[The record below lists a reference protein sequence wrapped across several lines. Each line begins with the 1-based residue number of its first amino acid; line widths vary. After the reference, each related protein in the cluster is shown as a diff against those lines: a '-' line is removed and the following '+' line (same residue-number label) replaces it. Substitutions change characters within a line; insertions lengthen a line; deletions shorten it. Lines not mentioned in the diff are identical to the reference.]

1 MRALLCAITLLLLA
15 GYSFGQKIPHIY
27 QIRADTVRIYNTC
40 DTAELV
46 LENRTKDT
54 LGFLFNKGKGRTE
67 FQRLNL
73 QRIGASQLAIQGQ
86 DTVDLNFSSYGD
98 TRYDLLSTNFVKIT
112 PGDSLTFSQWPN
124 RKVVGYDAYNSPDM
138 PAISNQA
145 NPGATGKLYYNGLV
159 VRDEDSGFDLA
170 VNWNG
175 ELNGPNGA
183 FIRTKDDT
191 KSAWSKWRELLFK
204 DYADTTYAPKDS
216 ETLQSVTSRGNSTNQ
231 NIMFAG
237 TPASSAGLSWNFNSD
252 VWRIF
257 VESPQDTPAG
267 DMIFESADN
276 DQEGWIFRSKDG
288 TTPKQ
293 VLNIQPEGTFTFLG
307 NNILHAGNHV
317 AGSAFTPTLT
327 GANVLS
333 TITTNASGHVT
344 ALTTRALT
352 AADIGAAPATASGNY
367 IQNQTAADQSSSGFR
382 ISGIGRSNSQ
392 FQIVKD
398 GSNTAASAFQLYNA
412 ASTRG
417 ANIQL
422 DANTNPG
429 LNFWVHDGTT
439 WQNRLTLEADG
450 KVGIGTAD
458 PILGV
463 HIKNSTGGIILEA
476 NKPFATTSGGLFEA
490 YNSGTPSAANQRLGG
505 ITMGALTNGT
515 ELRPSSQI
523 DVLTAA
529 AWSNDTSQS
538 SYMRFMTTAIG
549 AKQPAERMRIGAD
562 GTITMF
568 NIPALGIAGTNFL
581 TSNGGVIASRTAA
594 QVLADLGAAP
604 ASTSGNYVQNLA
616 VASGVQTANFSIN
629 GTGYAGTALG
639 TPMVYSNNSA
649 GQLNLVGGATGAS
662 SLRGGEIVLLGG
674 SWGTTPG
681 EILFRTG
688 TGGSG
693 AQQPERMRI
702 DAAGNVGIGTVN
714 PSAKLAFGMSDV
726 IGEIGRIGF
735 DVAEAQR
742 AYIAANRHTATGQ
755 LTDISM
761 GTMGAERLR
770 INYAGDV
777 GIGTAAPAARLE
789 VRDTSTVANTT
800 ESILSR
806 HIGDLNFRLE
816 ARKGAAANGTGLV
829 TGKFGMTYNGTENA
843 MINFHRGAGSTGGF
857 LSFSTN
863 DGTERMR
870 IDGAGNIGIGTAT
883 PLAKL
888 TVSGT
893 STSEMF
899 VMNTTA
905 FGGNTGAFARFYNAG
920 TPTAANQVTGGIL
933 MGTNP
938 SSGVYRTGAQIEA
951 RSDAAWTDGSSHPS
965 NLIFY
970 TVPSGSTVV
979 TERMRIDPDGNLGI
993 GTVNPTTKLEVNG
1006 ATMVTGGANL
1016 SLKAASNDPG
1026 DLIFTDASNVE
1037 YSRIYNTA
1045 GGAALH
1051 LSTGSTPTPRL
1062 TVTSAGNVGIATT
1075 APSTTLHVNGSFR
1088 ASGVADLLSTSY
1100 IRGIGAQDVANV
1112 SYIRFM
1118 DNTAT
1123 FRKGYVGDASNG
1135 NNDMYLTSD
1144 SGGVRLVPL
1153 AGASGSLNV
1162 QGTSM
1167 DYNGGQFYLNNST
1180 NNQVLFNTTG
1190 IDEPS
1195 FTTRSKGTKVI
1206 LFPAVNASL
1215 VDYALGIDTSHLW
1228 ASVPQ
1233 NTSTV
1238 GFKWYGGTT
1247 QIARLDGTGNLTLS
1261 GQVQATSFFQS
1272 SLRSLKKDIQPFTA
1286 SALKIFE
1293 KVQVRT
1299 FKFKADASGKTNI
1312 GFIADE
1318 VPDEMATPKRNGVD
1332 QASTVALLV
1341 KAVQELT
1348 EQNKALQEKISQLE
1362 AKMKD
1367 K

>member
-15 GYSFGQKIPHIY
+15 GYSFGQKIPHVY

-67 FQRLNL
+67 FHRLGL
-73 QRIGASQLAIQGQ
+73 ERIGTSQLAIPGQ

-183 FIRTKDDT
+183 FLRTKDDT

-204 DYADTTYAPKDS
+204 DYADTTYAPYNT
-216 ETLQSVTSRGNSTNQ
+216 ETLQSVTSRGNSTSQ
-231 NIMFAG
+231 NILFGGSA
-237 TPASSAGLSWNFNSD
+237 ASSSGLSWNFNTD

-257 VESPQDTPAG
+257 VESPQDTPGG
-267 DMIFESADN
+267 DMIFESGDN
-276 DQEGWIFRSKDG
+276 DQEGWIFRSKNA

-398 GSNTAASAFQLYNA
+398 GSNAVASAFQLYNA

-439 WQNRLTLEADG
+439 WQNRLALEADG

-523 DVLTAA
+523 DALTAA

-549 AKQPAERMRIGAD
+549 TKQPSERMRIGAD
-562 GTITMF
+562 GNVGINNSNPSNTLSVTGSSSTLTPGTIATYATR
-568 NIPALGIAGTNFL
+568 ISQAGSDLGIGGDASYSYIQSFNSKPLQINNVGNNILLNVAG
-581 TSNGGVIASRTAA
+581 
-594 QVLADLGAAP
+594 
-604 ASTSGNYVQNLA
+604 
-616 VASGVQTANFSIN
+616 
-629 GTGYAGTALG
+629 
-639 TPMVYSNNSA
+639 
-649 GQLNLVGGATGAS
+649 
-662 SLRGGEIVLLGG
+662 
-674 SWGTTPG
+674 
-681 EILFRTG
+681 
-688 TGGSG
+688 
-693 AQQPERMRI
+693 
-702 DAAGNVGIGTVN
+702 GNVGIGT
-714 PSAKLAFGMSDV
+714 
-726 IGEIGRIGF
+726 
-735 DVAEAQR
+735 
-742 AYIAANRHTATGQ
+742 
-755 LTDISM
+755 
-761 GTMGAERLR
+761 
-770 INYAGDV
+770 
-777 GIGTAAPAARLE
+777 
-789 VRDTSTVANTT
+789 
-800 ESILSR
+800 
-806 HIGDLNFRLE
+806 
-816 ARKGAAANGTGLV
+816 
-829 TGKFGMTYNGTENA
+829 
-843 MINFHRGAGSTGGF
+843 
-857 LSFSTN
+857 
-863 DGTERMR
+863 
-870 IDGAGNIGIGTAT
+870 AT
-883 PLAKL
+883 P
-888 TVSGT
+888 
-893 STSEMF
+893 
-899 VMNTTA
+899 
-905 FGGNTGAFARFYNAG
+905 AG
-920 TPTAANQVTGGIL
+920 
-933 MGTNP
+933 
-938 SSGVYRTGAQIEA
+938 
-951 RSDAAWTDGSSHPS
+951 
-965 NLIFY
+965 
-970 TVPSGSTVV
+970 
-979 TERMRIDPDGNLGI
+979 
-993 GTVNPTTKLEVNG
+993 KLEVNG
-1006 ATMVTGGANL
+1006 ATFVSGGANL
-1016 SLKAASNDPG
+1016 VLKAASNDPG
-1026 DLIFTDASNVE
+1026 DVVFTDASNVE

-1153 AGASGSLNV
+1153 AGASGNLNV

-1167 DYNGGQFYLNNST
+1167 DYNGGQLYLNNST
-1180 NNQVLFNTTG
+1180 TNVLLFSTPGADKPTF
-1190 IDEPS
+1190 S
-1195 FTTRSKGTKVI
+1195 ARSKGTKI
-1206 LFPAVNASL
+1206 TLYPGIGASS
-1215 VDYALGIDTSHLW
+1215 VDYALGIDTAHMWS
-1228 ASVPQ
+1228 SIPYN
-1233 NTSTV
+1233 NTTV

-1318 VPDEMATPKRNGVD
+1318 VPDEMATPQRNGVD
-1332 QASTVALLV
+1332 QTSTVALLV

-1348 EQNKALQEKISQLE
+1348 EQNKVLQQKIGELE

>member
-73 QRIGASQLAIQGQ
+73 QRIGASQLAIPGQ

-183 FIRTKDDT
+183 FLRTKDDT

-276 DQEGWIFRSKDG
+276 DQEGWIFRSKNG

-439 WQNRLTLEADG
+439 WQNRLALEADG

-568 NIPALGIAGTNFL
+568 NIPALGTAGTNFL
-581 TSNGGVIASRTAA
+581 TSNGGVISSRTAA

-604 ASTSGNYVQNLA
+604 ASTSGNYIQNQISTVQSGNGWISGTMRAGAMQVPAAIGTENFSLMNASNVLRWVIRSINTESGSNAGYDLVFNRRADDGSNLA
-616 VASGVQTANFSIN
+616 DVLTMQR
-629 GTGYAGTALG
+629 
-639 TPMVYSNNSA
+639 
-649 GQLNLVGGATGAS
+649 AT
-662 SLRGGEIVLLGG
+662 
-674 SWGTTPG
+674 
-681 EILFRTG
+681 
-688 TGGSG
+688 
-693 AQQPERMRI
+693 
-702 DAAGNVGIGTVN
+702 GNVGIGTIN
-714 PSAKLAFGMSDV
+714 PQFKLSVADASSTAFAV
-726 IGEIGRIGF
+726 
-735 DVAEAQR
+735 Q
-742 AYIAANRHTATGQ
+742 N
-755 LTDISM
+755 
-761 GTMGAERLR
+761 
-770 INYAGDV
+770 
-777 GIGTAAPAARLE
+777 TAAISASSGAYVRLYQ
-789 VRDTSTVANTT
+789 N
-800 ESILSR
+800 
-806 HIGDLNFRLE
+806 
-816 ARKGAAANGTGLV
+816 
-829 TGKFGMTYNGTENA
+829 
-843 MINFHRGAGSTGGF
+843 
-857 LSFSTN
+857 
-863 DGTERMR
+863 
-870 IDGAGNIGIGTAT
+870 
-883 PLAKL
+883 
-888 TVSGT
+888 
-893 STSEMF
+893 
-899 VMNTTA
+899 
-905 FGGNTGAFARFYNAG
+905 G
-920 TPTAANQVTGGIL
+920 TPTGADQQLAGIL
-933 MGTNP
+933 GGTNP
-938 SSGVYRTGAQIEA
+938 TGTTLRTGATININSE
-951 RSDAAWTDGSSHPS
+951 AAWTDGSSHPTYIRFNTTPAGFTALS
-965 NLIFY
+965 
-970 TVPSGSTVV
+970 
-979 TERMRIDPDGNLGI
+979 ERMRIAANGDVSIGTAAGGNRLTVADTAVILTSDINTYAQRISQNGGTLGLGGGSAGSYIQSFNSLPLFINAAGNNSILNANGGNVGI
-993 GTVNPTTKLEVNG
+993 GTTTAPAAKLEVNG
-1006 ATMVTGGANL
+1006 ATVVSGSANIT
-1016 SLKAASNDPG
+1016 LKATSNDPG
-1026 DLIFTDASNVE
+1026 DLVFTDASNVE

-1051 LSTGSTPTPRL
+1051 LSTGSTPAPRL

-1088 ASGVADLLSTSY
+1088 ANGVADLLSTSY
-1100 IRGIGAQDVANV
+1100 IRGTGAQNVANI

-1118 DNTAT
+1118 DSSAT

-1153 AGASGSLNV
+1153 AGSSGNLNV